1 QPANPSVVLAKIDS
15 AVGGVVVAVQ
25 DSVGNTVPFG
35 GTVRI
40 VIGTDPAGG
49 TTLTGG
55 AAISPPPGIAPF
67 PHLTLNKLASGFP
80 LVTLSASPA
89 LVSDEST
96 PFNIVAGP
104 ATTLVFTGQPTDA
117 VAGARIDSATGGV
130 VVTAQDA
137 HGFTASGYTGNVTM
151 AIGNN
156 PSGGS
161 PGGTKNVGATAGV
174 GGFTTPTTDRAGAN
188 YTLTAAATGW
198 GGGTS
203 NAFNITTAGPDPAK
217 STLSAS
223 PLSIVAC
230 KTLCTQG
237 AGTASVITVTAKD
250 ALG

>member
-1 QPANPSVVLAKIDS
+1 TEPAD
-15 AVGGVVVAVQ
+15 
-25 DSVGNTVPFG
+25 
-35 GTVRI
+35 
-40 VIGTDPAGG
+40 G

-55 AAISPPPGIAPF
+55 AAITASTGIATF
-67 PHLTLNKLASGFP
+67 PNLTLNKLGTGFT

-156 PSGGS
+156 PRGGIL
-161 PGGTKNVGATAGV
+161 GGTKIVGATAGV
-174 GGFTTPTTDRAGAN
+174 AVFPTLTIDKAGAN
-188 YTLTAAATGW
+188 YPLTAAATGL
-198 GGGTS
+198 GGGTP
-203 NAFNITTAGPDPAK
+203 NAFNIPTAGPDPAK
-217 STLSAS
+217 
-223 PLSIVAC
+223 
-230 KTLCTQG
+230 
-237 AGTASVITVTAKD
+237 
-250 ALG
+250 